1 MQVLKR
7 QGGAFYLEV
16 KIYMLGNVILMSL
29 TSGHGVVVHKDT
41 GSSLVQKWG
50 YMTPQTLGR
59 LKALSVVFGLRAERP
74 SSWSRAVS
82 F

>member
-41 GSSLVQKWG
+41 GLSLVQKWG
-50 YMTPQTLGR
+50 HMTPQTLGR
-59 LKALSVVFGLRAERP
+59 LKALSVMFGLRAERP